1 MCGGAGLPFV
11 AVTAEASYLDG
22 IDKAY
27 PVNIYVK
34 KLWEEFGDEAEK

>member
-1 MCGGAGLPFV
+1 MRMRCAVRQGL
-11 AVTAEASYLDG
+11 TAEASYLDG